1 MEAPVK
7 VYNCVVRL
15 GGSLLHTVPKERI
28 SGEEVRLLKAIHGD
42 DAIANLK
49 EIGHLDGWAR
59 DDELNMLA
67 DRYSQEPD
75 KRDGRRL
82 VEKVF
87 GTLLTNFDGDLDTYV
102 DHFANEVG
110 DLFDPGLGIALTGVV
125 GQERGLAT
133 ALRRK

>member
-1 MEAPVK
+1 MSADVVK

-28 SGEEVRLLKAIHGD
+28 SGEEVRLLKSIHGD

-87 GTLLTNFDGDLDTYV
+87 GTLLTNFDAWLL
-102 DHFANEVG
+102 AKEE
-110 DLFDPGLGIALTGVV
+110 
-125 GQERGLAT
+125 EREAEEAETAVMQKIEDAARGRGTLVRSGAT
-133 ALRRK
+133 S

>member
-87 GTLLTNFDGDLDTYV
+87 GTLLTNFDAWLL
-102 DHFANEVG
+102 AKE
-110 DLFDPGLGIALTGVV
+110 A
-125 GQERGLAT
+125 EREAEEAETAVMQKIEDAARGRGTLVRSGAT
-133 ALRRK
+133 S